1 MYDLKKLI
9 ALVAFL
15 LLGGWTPAHA
25 QIPVTDVMSL
35 TQQIQQVAAWGQQ
48 IEAMRNQITNQQQ
61 LYGSLNGSRG
71 IGQLLNNPALRDTL
85 PANWQQVYASVMSGG
100 YAGLTGP
107 AKSIR
112 DTNAIYQCPSTL
124 PQDQLQ
130 RCYREMNKTAQ
141 DKAFANDA
149 YAASQKRLD
158 NIQALMGQIDN
169 ASDQKTILDLQAR
182 IQSEQA
188 MVQNEQT
195 KLQMFKMMSE
205 AEDKLIAQQKH
216 EQDLVDISRTGRS
229 ANSWKPPIYRRQ

>member
-1 MYDLKKLI
+1 MKSLKS
-9 ALVAFL
+9 
-15 LLGGWTPAHA
+15 LLGSFFLMLASFVGTAHA
-25 QIPVTDVMSL
+25 QIPTTDVL
-35 TQQIQQVAAWGQQ
+35 GLAQQIKQVEAWAQQIQ
-48 IEAMRNQITNQQQ
+48 AMKDQLDNQRS

-71 IGQLLNNPALRDTL
+71 IGQLLNNPTLRDSL
-85 PANWQQVYASVMSGG
+85 PPNWQQVYASVMSGG
-100 YAGLTGP
+100 YAGLTGS

-149 YAASQKRLD
+149 YTASQKRLD

-169 ASDQKTILDLQAR
+169 ATDQKTILDLQAR

-188 MVQNEQT
+188 MIQNEHT

-205 AEDKLIAQQKH
+205 AEDRLIAQQKH
-216 EQDLVDISRTGRS
+216 EQDLKDISATRTS
-229 ANSWKPPIYRRQ
+229 AKTWVPPKF

>member
-1 MYDLKKLI
+1 MKVLKCFL
-9 ALVAFL
+9 ASAFL
-15 LLGGWTPAHA
+15 VLLTFVGTTHA
-25 QIPVTDVMSL
+25 QIPVTDAQSL

-48 IEAMRNQITNQQQ
+48 LEAMRSQITNQQQ

-71 IGQLLNNPALRDTL
+71 IGQLLNNPSLRDSL
-85 PANWQQVYASVMSGG
+85 PPNWQQVYAAVMSGG
-100 YAGLTGP
+100 YAGLTGS

-112 DTNAIYQCPSTL
+112 DANAIYQCPSTL

-130 RCYREMNKTAQ
+130 RCSREMNKTAQ
-141 DKAFANDA
+141 DKAFASDA
-149 YAASQKRLD
+149 YTSAQKRLD

-188 MVQNEQT
+188 MIQNEQT
-195 KLQMFKMMSE
+195 KLQMFKMMSD

-216 EQDLVDISRTGRS
+216 EQDLKDFSARRTS
-229 ANSWKPPIYRRQ
+229 AKTWIPPKF